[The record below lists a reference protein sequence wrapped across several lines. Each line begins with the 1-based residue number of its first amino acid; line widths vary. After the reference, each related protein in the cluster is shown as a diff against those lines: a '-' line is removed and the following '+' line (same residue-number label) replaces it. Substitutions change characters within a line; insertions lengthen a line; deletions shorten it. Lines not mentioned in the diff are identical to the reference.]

1 MYCDIGSNSFPNPPW
16 FTSKSTL
23 SAKIWRNKQKTI
35 TVEEI
40 LFWVSAACCRSCRA
54 GVPPARDTKNAPRNP
69 PASPPER
76 DKTSLTLDS
85 EYLRSHLHPGK
96 KWFHSMSKHSHL
108 WLETSS
114 PFCGAYTT
122 RVSPPLK
129 VNSKSC
135 PSSPSIAR
143 FFLSSKNSIK
153 DAWMSFFPWKDCTF
167 SCFKKVLQL
176 GYPLWN

>member
-96 KWFHSMSKHSHL
+96 KWFHSMSKHFPSLAWDKFTLL
-108 WLETSS
+108 WCIHNPSFT
-114 PFCGAYTT
+114 PFESQFQELPLFTINPQGFSY
-122 RVSPPLK
+122 PP
-129 VNSKSC
+129 
-135 PSSPSIAR
+135 
-143 FFLSSKNSIK
+143 KNSIK
-153 DAWMSFFPWKDCTF
+153 IRC
-167 SCFKKVLQL
+167 V
-176 GYPLWN
+176 